1 MSKGKTEKGHQTPN
15 TKHQTAK
22 HSIVFLS
29 VAFHYSSCS
38 FSPSLS
44 LFVNRGASFFDVH
57 YVSLPAFLSFLYSFL
72 YHSIA
77 PSAPFRRFLRSTWL
91 RSLHRLPLH
100 PSTGLLRSAQ
110 PDSSRLYPLNLI
122 VMTISKVRST
132 TLSPFPSNGHQRP
145 PTATNGHQ
153 RPPTSSYILTG
164 SN

>member
-77 PSAPFRRFLRSTWL
+77 PSAPFRLLFLAFNLASQPSSPPTSSIDRFASICSTRFFEIIPL
-91 RSLHRLPLH
+91 EFNRNDNFEGQVDNTFALSL
-100 PSTGLLRSAQ
+100 
-110 PDSSRLYPLNLI
+110 
-122 VMTISKVRST
+122 
-132 TLSPFPSNGHQRP
+132 QRP
-145 PTATNGHQ
+145 PTATNEFLYLD
-153 RPPTSSYILTG
+153 RE
-164 SN
+164 